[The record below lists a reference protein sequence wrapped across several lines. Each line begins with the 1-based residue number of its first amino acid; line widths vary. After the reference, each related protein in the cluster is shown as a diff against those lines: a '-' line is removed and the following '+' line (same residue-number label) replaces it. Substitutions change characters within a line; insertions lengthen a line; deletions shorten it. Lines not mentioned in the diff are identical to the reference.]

1 MAMEVTTIDYVGRF
15 IETADERRWPISD
28 LFDSSGLSTRD
39 PEDAV
44 LCLAGEPGAWIS
56 IRLSDFEKRRLQ

>member
-1 MAMEVTTIDYVGRF
+1 MAVEVATIDYVDRY
-15 IETADERRWPISD
+15 IETADDRRWPICD
-28 LFDSSGLSTRD
+28 LFNRSGLSTRD

-56 IRLSDFEKRRLQ
+56 IRLAEFEKRMLQ